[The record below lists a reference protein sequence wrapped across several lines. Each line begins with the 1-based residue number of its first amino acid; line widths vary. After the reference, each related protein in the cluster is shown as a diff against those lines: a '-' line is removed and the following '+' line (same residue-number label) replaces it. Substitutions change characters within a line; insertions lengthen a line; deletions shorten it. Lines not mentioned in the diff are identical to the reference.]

1 MKKATIIWALV
12 LLISLL
18 QKDFFDLCGGGG
30 GLTFWHGYNTLRNQ
44 IVLDSVRKHIFTC
57 GVKIINLKM

>member
-1 MKKATIIWALV
+1 MKKATTIWALV

-18 QKDFFDLCGGGG
+18 QDFFDLRGGGG

-44 IVLDSVRKHIFTC
+44 IVLDSMRKHIC